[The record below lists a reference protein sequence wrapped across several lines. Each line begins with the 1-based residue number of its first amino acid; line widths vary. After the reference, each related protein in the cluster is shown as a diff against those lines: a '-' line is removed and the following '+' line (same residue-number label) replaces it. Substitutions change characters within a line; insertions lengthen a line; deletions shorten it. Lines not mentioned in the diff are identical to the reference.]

1 MELVSRELMIY
12 LSKIADKSLIG
23 DIPWNQ
29 PNPSTF
35 IWVKIVDDDEI
46 LQVTIQ
52 KATTPR
58 IKQGGITA
66 GLLGYSFESHTY
78 LFQVNDRKTKQTS
91 ISLSSAER
99 PELQDV
105 LENIYVG
112 AEKGMDIRSSQVL
125 QKLLEE

>member
-1 MELVSRELMIY
+1 MEQVSRELMLY
-12 LSKIADKSLIG
+12 LGQIAAKSLIG

-35 IWVKIVDDDEI
+35 MWVKLVDDDEV

-52 KATTPR
+52 KATAPR
-58 IKQGGITA
+58 IKSG
-66 GLLGYSFESHTY
+66 GLLSYSLENHTY

-105 LENIYVG
+105 LERIYVG

-125 QKLLEE
+125 QKLLAE